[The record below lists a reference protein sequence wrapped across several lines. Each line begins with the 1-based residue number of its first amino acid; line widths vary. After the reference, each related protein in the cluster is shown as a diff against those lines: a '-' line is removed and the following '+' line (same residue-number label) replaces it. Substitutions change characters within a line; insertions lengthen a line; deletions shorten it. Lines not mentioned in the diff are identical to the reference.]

1 MQSFQFIYIIFIAF
15 ITQEFLDTVIQF
27 STASQESDEKLRI
40 IFDMCMD
47 ETNVNLDSRIES
59 TVNKI
64 QVVEMLHS
72 VINLGKVNEVNKREV
87 NIVIEAMFKEAGL
100 KNKKELTYTDFKSLM
115 SMHHK
120 EKPGFETTPL
130 SKSSPLTVGL
140 EFKGAKRNFVNDNLS
155 HPKKFENFTFESNQ
169 DMIDPFGNMWVL
181 NEIWWQWSLLSTFL
195 EENRQHI
202 FYLLVFFVVTTLLF
216 INKFVQYAFM
226 SEHMDLRH
234 IMGIGIAVTRGSA
247 AALSFCYSI
256 LLLTMSR
263 NMLTKLKETS
273 IYQYLPID
281 SHVQFH
287 KICACTA
294 LFFTLIHVAGHLVNF
309 YHIATQPL
317 ERLMCLSLEIT
328 FDSDFKPDFS
338 YFLFRTLAGITGIL
352 LYTICCIIFIF
363 SMHSVRQKA
372 YNYFWMA
379 HQFYVLLFVLSL
391 LHGLQRL
398 TAEPAFWLFFIGPAI
413 VFVIDKI
420 VSLRRG
426 YMELDVLETEL
437 LPSDV
442 IKITFYR
449 PPNFTF
455 RSGQWVRVACEA
467 TGNSEWHSL
476 SITSA
481 PNENSLTLHI
491 KAKGPWTWRLRN
503 HFDGNHSV
511 PVKEDTRD
519 GDKVEQKKQFSN
531 GKKRKHS
538 DSLSKKSN
546 NAKDGN
552 TEGSS
557 KEMKKPEDETNSTDT
572 MDRNEKFVNEQDI
585 YDSLRGTKSHAK
597 IKLQGPF
604 GGGNQDW
611 YKFEVAVMIGAGI
624 GITPYASIL
633 NDLVYGTSTNK
644 FSGVACRKVY
654 FLWICPSHRNYEWFI
669 EVLRDVEEKDITNVL
684 DIHIFITQ
692 FFHKYDLRTTM
703 LYICENHFQRL
714 SKKSLFTGL
723 KAANHFGRPDLVS
736 FLRYVQKRHSYVS
749 KIGVFSCGPRAVTRA
764 SEAACEAVN
773 QHRNLPYASHHFE
786 QYS

>member
-1 MQSFQFIYIIFIAF
+1 MKH
-15 ITQEFLDTVIQF
+15 QEKDGCD
-27 STASQESDEKLRI
+27 SDPTSKLL
-40 IFDMCMD
+40 
-47 ETNVNLDSRIES
+47 N
-59 TVNKI
+59 
-64 QVVEMLHS
+64 
-72 VINLGKVNEVNKREV
+72 
-87 NIVIEAMFKEAGL
+87 
-100 KNKKELTYTDFKSLM
+100 
-115 SMHHK
+115 
-120 EKPGFETTPL
+120 
-130 SKSSPLTVGL
+130 VGL
-140 EFKGAKRNFVNDNLS
+140 EFKGAKRTFVNDKLGY
-155 HPKKFENFTFESNQ
+155 HKQFQNFTLEPTQEISEPFEHYW
-169 DMIDPFGNMWVL
+169 IL
-181 NEIWWQWSLLSTFL
+181 NEIWWHWSLLTTFL

-202 FYLLVFFVVTTLLF
+202 FYLLVFFVITALLF

-226 SEHMDLRH
+226 SEHTDLRH

-247 AALSFCYSI
+247 AALSFCYAI

-273 IYQYLPID
+273 IYQYIPID

-294 LFFTLIHVAGHLVNF
+294 LFFTLVHVAGHLVNF

-317 ERLMCLSLEIT
+317 ERLACLSPEMT
-328 FDSDFKPDFS
+328 FDSDFKPDFP
-338 YFLFRTLAGITGIL
+338 YFLFKTLAGITGVL

-363 SMHSVRQKA
+363 SASNVRQKA

-379 HQFYVLLFVLSL
+379 HQFYILLFVLML
-391 LHGLQRL
+391 FHGLQRL
-398 TAEPAFWLFFIGPAI
+398 TAEPNFWLFMIGPAT

-455 RSGQWVRVACEA
+455 RSGQWVRVKCEA
-467 TGNSEWHSL
+467 IGNSEWHSL

-481 PNENSLTLHI
+481 PHENSLSLHI

-503 HFDGNHSV
+503 HFDSNFVSV
-511 PVKEDTRD
+511 KTGVAQLVGAMKDPSGQQPEYWEVKS
-519 GDKVEQKKQFSN
+519 KKDNS
-531 GKKRKHS
+531 KKRK
-538 DSLSKKSN
+538 LANVNSKDKIYSQRGVTDKNSNEIKQTQKSS
-546 NAKDGN
+546 
-552 TEGSS
+552 TTSS
-557 KEMKKPEDETNSTDT
+557 KDLTPDNEHIMKQQVLH
-572 MDRNEKFVNEQDI
+572 DRLDREAKAREA
-585 YDSLRGTKSHAK
+585 KAHAK
-597 IKLQGPF
+597 IKLEGPF

-611 YKFEVAVMIGAGI
+611 YKFEIAVMIGAGI

-669 EVLRDVEEKDITNVL
+669 EVLREVEEKDITNVL

-714 SKKSLFTGL
+714 SQKSLFTGL

-736 FLRYVQKRHSYVS
+736 FLRYVQKSHSYVS
-749 KIGVFSCGPRAVTRA
+749 KIGVFSCGPRSVTRA
-764 SEAACEAVN
+764 SEAACESVN
-773 QHRNLPYASHHFE
+773 QCRNLPYTSHHFE

>member
-1 MQSFQFIYIIFIAF
+1 
-15 ITQEFLDTVIQF
+15 
-27 STASQESDEKLRI
+27 
-40 IFDMCMD
+40 
-47 ETNVNLDSRIES
+47 
-59 TVNKI
+59 
-64 QVVEMLHS
+64 
-72 VINLGKVNEVNKREV
+72 
-87 NIVIEAMFKEAGL
+87 
-100 KNKKELTYTDFKSLM
+100 
-115 SMHHK
+115 
-120 EKPGFETTPL
+120 
-130 SKSSPLTVGL
+130 
-140 EFKGAKRNFVNDNLS
+140 
-155 HPKKFENFTFESNQ
+155 
-169 DMIDPFGNMWVL
+169 
-181 NEIWWQWSLLSTFL
+181 
-195 EENRQHI
+195 
-202 FYLLVFFVVTTLLF
+202 
-216 INKFVQYAFM
+216 
-226 SEHMDLRH
+226 
-234 IMGIGIAVTRGSA
+234 MGIGIAVTRGSA
-247 AALSFCYSI
+247 AALSFCYAI

-273 IYQYLPID
+273 IYQYIPID

-294 LFFTLIHVAGHLVNF
+294 LFFTLVHVAGHLVNF

-317 ERLMCLSLEIT
+317 ERLACLSPEMT
-328 FDSDFKPDFS
+328 FDSDFKPDFP
-338 YFLFRTLAGITGIL
+338 YFLFKTLAGITGVL

-363 SMHSVRQKA
+363 SASNVRQKA

-379 HQFYVLLFVLSL
+379 HQFYILLFVLML
-391 LHGLQRL
+391 FHGLQRL
-398 TAEPAFWLFFIGPAI
+398 TAEPNFWLFMIGPAT

-455 RSGQWVRVACEA
+455 RSGQWVRVKCEA
-467 TGNSEWHSL
+467 IGNSEWHSL

-481 PNENSLTLHI
+481 PHENSLSLHI

-503 HFDGNHSV
+503 HFDSNFVSV
-511 PVKEDTRD
+511 KTGVAQLVGAMKDPSGQQPEYWEVKS
-519 GDKVEQKKQFSN
+519 KKDNS
-531 GKKRKHS
+531 KKRKLANVNS
-538 DSLSKKSN
+538 KDKIYSQRGVTDKKSN
-546 NAKDGN
+546 EIKQ
-552 TEGSS
+552 TQKSSTTSS
-557 KEMKKPEDETNSTDT
+557 KDLTPDNEHIMKQQVLH
-572 MDRNEKFVNEQDI
+572 DRLDREAKAREA
-585 YDSLRGTKSHAK
+585 KAHAK
-597 IKLQGPF
+597 IKLEGPF

-611 YKFEVAVMIGAGI
+611 YKFEIAVMIGAGI

-669 EVLRDVEEKDITNVL
+669 EVLREVEEKDITNVL

-714 SKKSLFTGL
+714 SQKSLFTGL

-736 FLRYVQKRHSYVS
+736 FLRYVQKSHSYVS
-749 KIGVFSCGPRAVTRA
+749 KIGVFSCGPRSVTRA
-764 SEAACEAVN
+764 SEAACESVN
-773 QHRNLPYASHHFE
+773 QCRNLPYTSHHFE

>member
-1 MQSFQFIYIIFIAF
+1 
-15 ITQEFLDTVIQF
+15 
-27 STASQESDEKLRI
+27 
-40 IFDMCMD
+40 
-47 ETNVNLDSRIES
+47 
-59 TVNKI
+59 
-64 QVVEMLHS
+64 
-72 VINLGKVNEVNKREV
+72 
-87 NIVIEAMFKEAGL
+87 
-100 KNKKELTYTDFKSLM
+100 
-115 SMHHK
+115 
-120 EKPGFETTPL
+120 
-130 SKSSPLTVGL
+130 
-140 EFKGAKRNFVNDNLS
+140 
-155 HPKKFENFTFESNQ
+155 
-169 DMIDPFGNMWVL
+169 
-181 NEIWWQWSLLSTFL
+181 
-195 EENRQHI
+195 
-202 FYLLVFFVVTTLLF
+202 
-216 INKFVQYAFM
+216 M
-226 SEHMDLRH
+226 SEHTDLRH

-263 NMLTKLKETS
+263 NLLTKLKETS
-273 IYQYLPID
+273 IYQYVPID

-294 LFFTLIHVAGHLVNF
+294 LFFTLVHVAGHLVNF

-317 ERLMCLSLEIT
+317 ERLMCLSPEMT
-328 FDSDFKPDFS
+328 FASDFKPNFP
-338 YFLFRTLAGITGIL
+338 YFLFKTLAGITGVI
-352 LYTICCIIFIF
+352 LYTMCCIIFIF
-363 SMHSVRQKA
+363 STSNVRQKA

-379 HQFYVLLFVLSL
+379 HQFYILLFLLAL

-398 TAEPAFWLFFIGPAI
+398 TSEPNFWLFMIGPAT
-413 VFVIDKI
+413 VFVIDKV

-455 RSGQWVRVACEA
+455 RSGQWIRVACEA
-467 TGNSEWHSL
+467 IGNSEWHSL

-481 PNENSLTLHI
+481 PHENSLSLHI

-503 HFDGNHSV
+503 HFDSNFVSEKTGVAQLVGAMKNPSGQSLEYWD
-511 PVKEDTRD
+511 VKR
-519 GDKVEQKKQFSN
+519 KKDSS
-531 GKKRKHS
+531 KKRKLADVYVTDNIYTHCGN
-538 DSLSKKSN
+538 SN
-546 NAKDGN
+546 KN
-552 TEGSS
+552 S
-557 KEMKKPEDETNSTDT
+557 KEISEKQERSKINPNYLTSENEHNMKQQILHNRLDRETKA
-572 MDRNEKFVNEQDI
+572 REAKA
-585 YDSLRGTKSHAK
+585 HAK

-669 EVLRDVEEKDITNVL
+669 EVLREVEEKDITNVL

-714 SKKSLFTGL
+714 SQKSLFTGL

-736 FLRYVQKRHSYVS
+736 FLRYVQKSHSYVS
-749 KIGVFSCGPRAVTRA
+749 KIGVFSCGPRSVTRA
-764 SEAACEAVN
+764 SEAACESVN
-773 QHRNLPYASHHFE
+773 QSRNLPYASHHFE

>member
-1 MQSFQFIYIIFIAF
+1 MS
-15 ITQEFLDTVIQF
+15 V
-27 STASQESDEKLRI
+27 R
-40 IFDMCMD
+40 
-47 ETNVNLDSRIES
+47 
-59 TVNKI
+59 
-64 QVVEMLHS
+64 VE
-72 VINLGKVNEVNKREV
+72 
-87 NIVIEAMFKEAGL
+87 
-100 KNKKELTYTDFKSLM
+100 
-115 SMHHK
+115 
-120 EKPGFETTPL
+120 EKPGCETVSS
-130 SKSSPLTVGL
+130 SKLLTVGL
-140 EFKGAKRNFVNDNLS
+140 EFKGAKRNFVNDNIDPS
-155 HPKKFENFTFESNQ
+155 KKFQNFTFEANQ
-169 DMIDPFGNMWVL
+169 EGRDEPFGDFGFL
-181 NEIWWQWSLLSTFL
+181 NEIWWNWSFLTTFL

-202 FYLLVFFVVTTLLF
+202 FYLLVFFVTTALLF

-226 SEHMDLRH
+226 SEHTDLRH

-247 AALSFCYSI
+247 AAISFCYPI

-294 LFFTLIHVAGHLVNF
+294 LFFTLVHVAGHLFNF

-317 ERLMCLSLEIT
+317 ERLMCLSPEMS
-328 FDSDFKPDFS
+328 FASDFKPDFP

-352 LYTICCIIFIF
+352 LYTTCCIIFIF
-363 SMHSVRQKA
+363 STSNVRQKA
-372 YNYFWMA
+372 YNFFWIA

-398 TAEPAFWLFFIGPAI
+398 TATAPSFWIFFIGPATI
-413 VFVIDKI
+413 FVVDKI

-442 IKITFYR
+442 IKMTFYR

-455 RSGQWVRVACEA
+455 RSGQWVRVACDA
-467 TGNSEWHSL
+467 IGNSEWHSL

-491 KAKGPWTWRLRN
+491 KAKGPWTWMLRN
-503 HFDGNHSV
+503 YFD
-511 PVKEDTRD
+511 
-519 GDKVEQKKQFSN
+519 SN
-531 GKKRKHS
+531 CALVRKNMLSNEPFKDSSRQDSDIWIAKGKGGSGKKRKHPGS
-538 DSLSKKSN
+538 VKKKINEKQSN
-546 NAKDGN
+546 TMDENAN
-552 TEGSS
+552 ELHPS
-557 KEMKKPEDETNSTDT
+557 KETTKMPTEFVFGDESRGSIPISSNG
-572 MDRNEKFVNEQDI
+572 
-585 YDSLRGTKSHAK
+585 DSFGEFKSHAK

-611 YKFEVAVMIGAGI
+611 YKFEIAVMIGAGI

-654 FLWICPSHRNYEWFI
+654 FLWICPCHRNYEWFI

-714 SKKSLFTGL
+714 SKRSLFTGL
-723 KAANHFGRPDLVS
+723 RAANHFGRPDLTS

-764 SEAACEAVN
+764 SEAACEVVN
-773 QHRNLPYASHHFE
+773 QQRNLPYASHHFE

>member
-1 MQSFQFIYIIFIAF
+1 MLCFQVLNY
-15 ITQEFLDTVIQF
+15 
-27 STASQESDEKLRI
+27 K
-40 IFDMCMD
+40 
-47 ETNVNLDSRIES
+47 
-59 TVNKI
+59 
-64 QVVEMLHS
+64 
-72 VINLGKVNEVNKREV
+72 
-87 NIVIEAMFKEAGL
+87 
-100 KNKKELTYTDFKSLM
+100 DFKSVM
-115 SMHHK
+115 SLNYGERAGNDK
-120 EKPGFETTPL
+120 L
-130 SKSSPLTVGL
+130 SASELLSVGL
-140 EFKGAKRNFVNDNLS
+140 DFKGAKLNFVNDTLG
-155 HPKKFENFTFESNQ
+155 HPQRFDNFTMESTPEMTQ
-169 DMIDPFGNMWVL
+169 PFGNIWLL
-181 NEIWWQWSLLSTFL
+181 NEIFLHWSILTTFL

-202 FYLLVFFVVTTLLF
+202 FYLLIFFVITALLF
-216 INKFVQYAFM
+216 VNKFVQFAFL
-226 SEHMDLRH
+226 SEHTDLRH

-247 AALSFCYSI
+247 AALSFCYPM

-273 IYQYLPID
+273 IYQYIPID

-294 LFFTLIHVAGHLVNF
+294 LFFTLVHVAGHLVNF

-317 ERLMCLSLEIT
+317 ERLMCLSPEIS
-328 FDSDFKPDFS
+328 FASDFKPDIP
-338 YFLFRTLAGITGIL
+338 YFLFRTLAGVTGIL
-352 LYTICCIIFIF
+352 LYAVCCLIFIF
-363 SMHSVRQKA
+363 SCSNVREKA

-379 HQFYVLLFVLSL
+379 HQFYVVLFVLSL

-398 TAEPAFWLFFIGPAI
+398 TAAPCFWLFFIGPATI
-413 VFVIDKI
+413 FVIDKI

-442 IKITFYR
+442 IKVTFYR

-455 RSGQWVRVACEA
+455 RSGQWVRVTCEA
-467 TGNSEWHSL
+467 IGNSEQHSL

-481 PNENSLTLHI
+481 PHENSLTLHI

-503 HFDGNHSV
+503 YFDSNCADV
-511 PVKEDTRD
+511 KNRVRDKAAKDVKEQSCQYWEVK
-519 GDKVEQKKQFSN
+519 GN
-531 GKKRKHS
+531 GAGRKKRKHPES
-538 DSLSKKSN
+538 HNKKNSNARCGYTDKNGNEVDSIE
-546 NAKDGN
+546 DTIN
-552 TEGSS
+552 TN
-557 KEMKKPEDETNSTDT
+557 KILIN
-572 MDRNEKFVNEQDI
+572 NEKVTKVVC
-585 YDSLRGTKSHAK
+585 DSLREVKSHAK

-611 YKFEVAVMIGAGI
+611 YKFEIAVMIGAGI

-669 EVLRDVEEKDITNVL
+669 DVLRDVEEKDITNVL

-736 FLRYVQKRHSYVS
+736 FLSYVQKMHSYVS
-749 KIGVFSCGPRAVTRA
+749 KIGVLSCGPRAVTRT
-764 SEAACEAVN
+764 SEAACEIVN
-773 QHRNLPYASHHFE
+773 QRRNLPYTSHHFE

>member
-1 MQSFQFIYIIFIAF
+1 MTY
-15 ITQEFLDTVIQF
+15 
-27 STASQESDEKLRI
+27 
-40 IFDMCMD
+40 
-47 ETNVNLDSRIES
+47 
-59 TVNKI
+59 
-64 QVVEMLHS
+64 
-72 VINLGKVNEVNKREV
+72 NE
-87 NIVIEAMFKEAGL
+87 
-100 KNKKELTYTDFKSLM
+100 FKSLL
-115 SMHHK
+115 SMQYQEESGD
-120 EKPGFETTPL
+120 EKD
-130 SKSSPLTVGL
+130 SKNKLLNVGL
-140 EFKGAKRNFVNDNLS
+140 EFKGAKRNFVSDNIG
-155 HPKKFENFTFESNQ
+155 HPQRFQNFKFEPAHQVKEPFEN
-169 DMIDPFGNMWVL
+169 IPIL
-181 NEIWWQWSLLSTFL
+181 NDIWWHWSLLTTFL

-202 FYLLVFFVVTTLLF
+202 FYLLVFFVVTALLF

-226 SEHMDLRH
+226 SEHTDLRH

-256 LLLTMSR
+256 LLLSMSR

-273 IYQYLPID
+273 IYQYIPID

-294 LFFTLIHVAGHLVNF
+294 LFFTLVHVAGHLVNF

-317 ERLMCLSLEIT
+317 ERLMCLSPEVS
-328 FDSDFKPDFS
+328 FPSDFKPDFP
-338 YFLFRTLAGITGIL
+338 YFLFKTLSGVTGVL
-352 LYTICCIIFIF
+352 LYTTCCIIFIF
-363 SMHSVRQKA
+363 SSSNVRQKA
-372 YNYFWMA
+372 YNWFWMA
-379 HQFYVLLFVLSL
+379 HQFYILLFVLTL

-398 TAEPAFWLFFIGPAI
+398 TAEPTFWLFFIGPAT
-413 VFVIDKI
+413 VFVIDKV

-467 TGNSEWHSL
+467 IGNSEWHSL

-481 PNENSLTLHI
+481 PHENSLSLHI

-503 HFDGNHSV
+503 HFDSNYVSV
-511 PVKEDTRD
+511 KHGVTQLVGTMKNPSGQNSEYWDSKR
-519 GDKVEQKKQFSN
+519 KKDNS
-531 GKKRKHS
+531 KKRKHS
-538 DSLSKKSN
+538 DNYSITKNQVNSILPDVN
-546 NAKDGN
+546 N
-552 TEGSS
+552 
-557 KEMKKPEDETNSTDT
+557 
-572 MDRNEKFVNEQDI
+572 NEKDTAGMENTSNLEDMITYNEKSMKQKILFDKLNNEERI
-585 YDSLRGTKSHAK
+585 REAKSHAK
-597 IKLQGPF
+597 IKLLGPF

-611 YKFEVAVMIGAGI
+611 YKFEIAVMIGAGI

-669 EVLRDVEEKDITNVL
+669 EVLREVEEKDITNVL

-764 SEAACEAVN
+764 SEAACESVN
-773 QHRNLPYASHHFE
+773 QSRNLPYASHHFE